1 MTIDALKGALDCLN
15 RERLGLLNR
24 LASIAP
30 DELYRK
36 PGPQRWSL
44 VQVWQHLV
52 LAEWEVLQ
60 HLPDLADLVPR
71 KLYPYHFISYA
82 MVLLVLKW
90 GIPVP
95 VPSSA
100 MVPDGNTTL
109 TRIRTQ
115 WDRNFDWLTAYVNG
129 LSIETARQAVF
140 IHPVCGPLTINQVLY
155 MDRLHLSVHTRQI
168 NRILQQHEMQKT

>member
-1 MTIDALKGALDCLN
+1 MTIDRLKEALDCLN

-24 LASIAP
+24 LANIAP

-36 PGPQRWSL
+36 PDPQRWSL
-44 VQVWQHLV
+44 VQVLQHLV
-52 LAEWEVLQ
+52 LAEREVLQ

-71 KLYPYHFISYA
+71 KQYPYHFISYA
-82 MVLLVLKW
+82 VVLLVLKW

-100 MVPDGNTTL
+100 MVSDGNTTL
-109 TRIRTQ
+109 TRIRAQ
-115 WDRNFDWLTAYVNG
+115 WDRNFEWLTAYVNG

-140 IHPVCGPLTINQVLY
+140 IHPVCGPLTISQALY

-168 NRILQQHEMQKT
+168 NRMLQQHEMQKA

>member
-1 MTIDALKGALDCLN
+1 MTIDGLKGALDCLN

-44 VQVWQHLV
+44 VQVLQHLV
-52 LAEWEVLQ
+52 LAEREVLQ
-60 HLPDLADLVPR
+60 NLPDFADLVPR
-71 KLYPYHFISYA
+71 KQYPHHLISYA
-82 MVLLVLKW
+82 VVLLVLKW

-100 MVPDGNTTL
+100 MVPDGKITL

-129 LSIETARQAVF
+129 LNIETARQAVF
-140 IHPVCGPLTINQVLY
+140 IHPVCGPLTITQALY
-155 MDRLHLSVHTRQI
+155 MDRLHLSVHTRQV
-168 NRILQQHEMQKT
+168 NRMRKGG

>member
-1 MTIDALKGALDCLN
+1 MTIDRLKEALDCLN

-24 LASIAP
+24 LASITP

-36 PGPQRWSL
+36 PGPHRWSL
-44 VQVWQHLV
+44 VQVLQHLV
-52 LAEWEVLQ
+52 LAERDVLQ
-60 HLPDLADLVPR
+60 HLPDLTDLVPR
-71 KLYPYHFISYA
+71 KQYPYHFISYA
-82 MVLLVLKW
+82 VVLLVLKW

-109 TRIRTQ
+109 TRIRAQ

-129 LSIETARQAVF
+129 LSIETAHQAVF
-140 IHPVCGPLTINQVLY
+140 IHPVCGPLTINQALY
-155 MDRLHLSVHTRQI
+155 MDRLHLSVHIHQI
-168 NRILQQHEMQKT
+168 NRILQEHEMQKA

>member
-1 MTIDALKGALDCLN
+1 LKRGSSQWWAC
-15 RERLGLLNR
+15 R
-24 LASIAP
+24 
-30 DELYRK
+30 
-36 PGPQRWSL
+36 Q
-44 VQVWQHLV
+44 LV
-52 LAEWEVLQ
+52 LAEWGGASAFAGFGR
-60 HLPDLADLVPR
+60 PGSS
-71 KLYPYHFISYA
+71 KTIPYHFISYA
-82 MVLLVLKW
+82 VVLLVLKW
-90 GIPVP
+90 NIPVP

-140 IHPVCGPLTINQVLY
+140 IHPVCGPLTINQTLY

>member
-1 MTIDALKGALDCLN
+1 MTIDRLKEALDCLN

-24 LASIAP
+24 LASITP

-36 PGPQRWSL
+36 PGPHRWSL
-44 VQVWQHLV
+44 VQVLQHLV
-52 LAEWEVLQ
+52 LAERDVLQ
-60 HLPDLADLVPR
+60 HLPDLTDLVPR
-71 KLYPYHFISYA
+71 KQYPYHFISYA
-82 MVLLVLKW
+82 VVLLVLKW

-129 LSIETARQAVF
+129 LNIETARQAVF
-140 IHPVCGPLTINQVLY
+140 VHPVCGPLTISQALC
-155 MDRLHLSVHTRQI
+155 MDRLHISVHTRQI
-168 NRILQQHEMQKT
+168 NRILQQHEMQKA

>member
-1 MTIDALKGALDCLN
+1 MTIDRLKEALDCLN

-24 LASIAP
+24 LANIAP

-36 PGPQRWSL
+36 PDPQRWSL
-44 VQVWQHLV
+44 VQVLQHLV
-52 LAEWEVLQ
+52 LAEREVLQ
-60 HLPDLADLVPR
+60 HLPDLADLVHR
-71 KLYPYHFISYA
+71 KQYPYHFISYA

-100 MVPDGNTTL
+100 MVSDGNTTL
-109 TRIRTQ
+109 TRIRAQ
-115 WDRNFDWLTAYVNG
+115 WDRNFEWLTAYVNG

-140 IHPVCGPLTINQVLY
+140 IHPVCGPLTISQALY

-168 NRILQQHEMQKT
+168 NRMLQQHEMQKA

>member
-1 MTIDALKGALDCLN
+1 MTIDGLKGALDYLN
-15 RERLGLLNR
+15 HERLGLLNR

-30 DELYRK
+30 DELHRK
-36 PGPQRWSL
+36 AGPQRWSL
-44 VQVWQHLV
+44 VQVLQHLV
-52 LAEWEVLQ
+52 LAEREVLQ

-71 KLYPYHFISYA
+71 KQYPYHFISYA
-82 MVLLVLKW
+82 VVLLVLKW

-95 VPSSA
+95 VPSLE

-115 WDRNFDWLTAYVNG
+115 WNRNFDWLTAYVNG
-129 LSIETARQAVF
+129 LIIETARQAVF
-140 IHPVCGPLTINQVLY
+140 IHPVCGPLTITQALY

-168 NRILQQHEMQKT
+168 IRILQQHEMQKA